1 MNRNVK
7 DIIQYVLGAI
17 VVICFFIL
25 VYFLMTH
32 EIPTGSRELLNLIIG
47 ALIGS
52 FTTVVTYFYGSS
64 KGSAEK
70 DVLLNSKK
78 DD

>member
-1 MNRNVK
+1 MNKTIK
-7 DIIQYVLGAI
+7 DIYQYALGAI
-17 VVICFFIL
+17 VVLGFFVLLYIL
-25 VYFLMTH
+25 MKS
-32 EIPTGSRELLNLIIG
+32 EIPSTNRDLLSLIIG

-52 FTTVVTYFYGSS
+52 FTTVISYFYGSS